1 MALTRQN
8 AEVILFRRLGPAMS
22 RADMDTIHDGN
33 NPYLGDILTWTLLEM
48 GYDAPTDI
56 IDVNDTDLAQVENDD
71 LSQFLDLSEWR
82 LCATIIGNLDD
93 TDEKLGPSGQWL
105 SQFSK
110 QMERHLAELDT
121 RLRANY
127 GWGASTLD
135 VGTLRIITVQEEPT
149 TD

>member
-8 AEVILFRRLGPAMS
+8 AEAILFRRLGPAMS
-22 RADMDTIHDGN
+22 RADMETNHEGT
-33 NPYLGDILTWTLLEM
+33 NPHLGDILTWTLLEM
-48 GYDAPTDI
+48 GYNAPTDLVNP
-56 IDVNDTDLAQVENDD
+56 IDADLAQVADDD

-82 LCATIIGNLDD
+82 LCMTVIGNLDD

-105 SQFSK
+105 SQFAK
-110 QMERHLAELDT
+110 QMRQQQVDLED
-121 RLRANY
+121 RLRATY

>member
-8 AEVILFRRLGPAMS
+8 AEAILFRRLGPAMS
-22 RADMDTIHDGN
+22 RADMDIVHDGT
-33 NPYLGDILTWTLLEM
+33 NPYLGDIFTWSLLEM
-48 GYDAPTDI
+48 GYNAPTDI
-56 IDVNDTDLAQVENDD
+56 IKVDDTDLAQVGDTD

-82 LCATIIGNLDD
+82 LCMTIIGNLDD

-105 SQFSK
+105 SQFAK
-110 QMERHLAELDT
+110 QMQLHMVDLEN

-135 VGTLRIITVQEEPT
+135 VGTLRIVTTQEEPT
-149 TD
+149 D

>member
-1 MALTRQN
+1 MALTRQK
-8 AEVILFRRLGPAMS
+8 AEAILFRRLGPAMS
-22 RADMDTIHDGN
+22 RADMETNHEGS

-48 GYDAPTDI
+48 GYDAPTDL
-56 IDVNDTDLAQVENDD
+56 IDPVDADLSQVADTD

-82 LCATIIGNLDD
+82 LCMHIIGNLDD

-105 SQFSK
+105 SQFAK
-110 QMERHLAELDT
+110 QMQLHQNDLED

-135 VGTLRIITVQEEPT
+135 AGTLRIVTVQEEPT
-149 TD
+149 D